1 MFFVVILGV
10 VFSIHF
16 AVYDFCVRAFATEDK
31 IVQVKIALGLLLLF
45 AGLVGSM
52 ILSRLTSNLF
62 TKIVSVSFGVW
73 FGVLLNLFWLILLA
87 WIVIGAARIFGQN
100 LNLRIVAQIVIATA
114 ILWSLFG
121 MLNVFHPVV
130 KNIEIELANLPAEW
144 QGKTIVQLSDVHL
157 GGVLGE
163 SFLRKIVHEINQLQ
177 PEIVVITG
185 DLLDGSADGFESYVH
200 LLDEIQ
206 TKQGVYF
213 VTGNHE
219 GYRGIADSLRILH
232 GTKMRILEDEIIDL
246 SGLQLI
252 GIAYPQIGEEKNIR
266 KIIADNTVFDPAK
279 TNILLLH
286 SPTGI
291 DASETKHQNLYWKP
305 NVNFTD
311 AEELGID
318 LQLSGHTHA
327 GQLFPFTLLTKWI
340 YAGYEYG
347 LHRIGNFQIY
357 ISSGTG
363 VWGPTERTGSRSEIV
378 AIKLK

>member
-1 MFFVVILGV
+1 MFFVVILGIL
-10 VFSIHF
+10 FGIHF
-16 AVYDFCVRAFATEDK
+16 AVYDFCVRAFSIEDK

-73 FGVLLNLFWLILLA
+73 FGFLLNLFWLILVAWLA
-87 WIVIGAARIFGQN
+87 IGAARIFGQS
-100 LNLRIVAQIVIATA
+100 LNLQLFAQIVIAAA

-121 MLNVFHPVV
+121 MWNVFHPVV

-144 QGKTIVQLSDVHL
+144 KGKTIVQLSDVHL

-163 SFLRKIVHEINQLQ
+163 NFLRKIVNDVNQLK

-206 TKQGVYF
+206 SKQGVYF

-232 GTKMRILEDEIIDL
+232 GTKMHILEDEIVDL

-252 GIAYPQIGEEKNIR
+252 GIAYPQIGEHKNIR
-266 KIIADNTVFDPAK
+266 KIIADNPVFDSAK

-291 DASETKHQNLYWKP
+291 GASETKRQDLYWKP
-305 NVNFTD
+305 NVDFTD

-363 VWGPTERTGSRSEIV
+363 VWGPTERNGSRSEIV
-378 AIKLK
+378 AIKLR

>member
-1 MFFVVILGV
+1 MFFVILLTLLLAA
-10 VFSIHF
+10 HF
-16 AVYDFCVRAFATEDK
+16 VVYDFCVRTFTIQDK
-31 IVQVKIALGLLLLF
+31 IDQIKIALGLLFLF
-45 AGLVGSM
+45 AGFVGST
-52 ILSRLTSNLF
+52 ILSRLSDSLFAKITSLG
-62 TKIVSVSFGVW
+62 FGIW
-73 FGVLLNLFWLILLA
+73 FGVLLNLFWMILLA
-87 WIVIGAARIFGQN
+87 WIVVSTARIFGQS
-100 LNLRIVAQIVIATA
+100 LNFKIIGLVVMTCA
-114 ILWSLFG
+114 IFYSLFG
-121 MLNVFHPVV
+121 VWNVFHPVV

-144 QGKTIVQLSDVHL
+144 QGKTIVQISDVHL

-163 SFLRKIVHEINQLQ
+163 SFLRKIVDGVNQLQ

-232 GTKMRILEDEIIDL
+232 RTKMRILEDEIFDL

-266 KIIADNTVFDPAK
+266 KIIVDNPVFDPSK

-286 SPTGI
+286 SPTSINGG
-291 DASETKHQNLYWKP
+291 TNGHKNLYWQP
-305 NVNFTD
+305 NTNF
-311 AEELGID
+311 AGAQELGID

-363 VWGPTERTGSRSEIV
+363 VWGPTQRTGSHSEIV